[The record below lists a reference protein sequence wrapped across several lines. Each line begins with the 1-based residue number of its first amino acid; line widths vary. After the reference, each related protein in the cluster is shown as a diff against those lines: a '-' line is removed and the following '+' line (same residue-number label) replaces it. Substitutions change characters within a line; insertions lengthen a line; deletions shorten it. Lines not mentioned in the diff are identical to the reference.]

1 MKNLPNINIDPRS
14 LNRLFMTQLTSG
26 GEAIITRSFQ
36 PNTLFKIF
44 ADYNVQRCS
53 DSFGVPFR
61 TDLIEMSDNKF
72 EKIKRLHEIGLEHIV
87 KPVSTLSMGG
97 RLIGYEMTYDKDDKS
112 ITSANLSIEETSKA
126 LEDSRQVLEYF
137 KEHDITYGDVNSG
150 NILVNKRTGQIS
162 FCDIDNMRIGTLPI
176 DVKGK
181 NSSIYGI
188 LGGKEEN
195 LDAYMHNIMTLY
207 EFGPKDFGF
216 IFSPVSEIVK
226 KDYSKFLSEDAKE
239 TLQSMEEPKNFNGE
253 YVIQYVKK

>member
-72 EKIKRLHEIGLEHIV
+72 AKIKRLYEMQLEHSV
-87 KPVSTLSMGG
+87 KPVSTLSMAG

-112 ITSANLSIEETSKA
+112 LANAKLPIEETIRVLEESKKI
-126 LEDSRQVLEYF
+126 LEYF
-137 KEHDITYGDVNSG
+137 QEKDITYGDVNSG
-150 NILVNKRTGQIS
+150 NILVNQNTGQIS
-162 FCDIDNMRIGTLPI
+162 FCDVDNMRIGQLPI

-181 NSSIYGI
+181 NSTIYGI
-188 LGGKEEN
+188 LGGKAEY

-207 EFGPKDFGF
+207 EFSNKDFEF
-216 IFSPVSEIVK
+216 LFSPVSEIVK
-226 KDYSKFLSEDAKE
+226 KDHSKFLTADSKE
-239 TLQSMEEPKNFNGE
+239 TLASMEEPKTFNGE
-253 YVIQYVKK
+253 YIVQYVKK